1 MKKWVQLILLLLFL
15 GRTELVAAHAV
26 VTDYSLK
33 IAPIHANHEDK
44 VELTFNSQIELGLSQ
59 IFLVRK
65 GDKHELLLAE
75 NGSKQGQIIIHIPP
89 LESGDYALR
98 FKVFAADG
106 HLTED
111 VIHFS
116 VSQ

>member
-1 MKKWVQLILLLLFL
+1 MKKLVQVVLLILSF
-15 GRTELVAAHAV
+15 GQTGLVGAHAV

-33 IAPIHANHEDK
+33 VSPIHANQRDK
-44 VELTFNSQIELGLSQ
+44 VELTFNSKIELGLSQ

-65 GDKHELLLAE
+65 GDKHELLQAE
-75 NGSKQGQIIIHIPP
+75 YGSKQGQIIIHIPP
-89 LESGDYALR
+89 LESGDYAIR
-98 FKVFAADG
+98 FKIFAADG

-116 VSQ
+116 VS